1 MNTQNSS
8 IYPASHFRLEPFV
21 DLRSK
26 RIIGFE
32 VLTTLK
38 CGVSPESF
46 FVAQSPESQI
56 AFLINQIKHVSNLV
70 ATDDCFYN
78 LSTAGFIALSSNDIE
93 NICNH
98 HLACLEVSD
107 SSNIKNISD
116 NDMNVFF
123 SNIQKLRE
131 GGIRIWIDDF
141 CFDDLVSLRDY
152 IGKFDGVK
160 IDKQEMNQIHLK
172 RTIELLKK
180 TLGDI
185 PVLVEGVEDAL
196 DLYRG
201 IKSGADYAQGYYW
214 KNENMI
220 AT

>member
-1 MNTQNSS
+1 MSTQHSS
-8 IYPASHFRLEPFV
+8 IYPANHFRLEPFV
-21 DLRSK
+21 DLHSN

-32 VLTTLK
+32 VLTSLES
-38 CGVSPESF
+38 GVSPESF
-46 FVAQSPESQI
+46 FVEQSPESQI

-70 ATDDCFYN
+70 ATEDCFYN
-78 LSTAGFIALSSNDIE
+78 LSTAGFIALSSSDIE
-93 NICNH
+93 NISNH
-98 HLACLEVSD
+98 HLVCLEVSD
-107 SSNIKNISD
+107 SSGIKKLSDSEINI
-116 NDMNVFF
+116 FF
-123 SNIQKLRE
+123 ANIQKLRE
-131 GGIRIWIDDF
+131 GGIRIWVDDF

-180 TLGDI
+180 TLGGI
-185 PVLVEGVEDAL
+185 PVLVEGVEDTI